1 MSSPR
6 IYLHYLQDIID
17 NAAKALEFV
26 QDMNEDDFL
35 QDDKTIF
42 AVIRALEVMGEAAK
56 NVPDSIR
63 DKYPQIPWRDI
74 AGMRD
79 KLIHHYFGVDLKTV
93 WKTVTRDLPALN
105 PSLVKVLI
113 QESQNAK
120 GN

>member
-6 IYLHYLQDIID
+6 IYLHYLEDIVE

-26 QDMNEDDFL
+26 QGMSEEDFL

-56 NVPDSIR
+56 NVPDEIR
-63 DKYPQIPWRDI
+63 NKYSHIPWRDI

-93 WKTVTRDLPALN
+93 WKTVNHDLPLLY
-105 PSLVKVLI
+105 PKFEETWQSEK
-113 QESQNAK
+113 E
-120 GN
+120 GT

>member
-6 IYLHYLQDIID
+6 IYLHYLEDILG

-26 QDMNEDDFL
+26 KGMSESEFL

-56 NVPDSIR
+56 NVPDDIR
-63 DKYPQIPWRDI
+63 NKYSHIPWRDL

-93 WKTVTRDLPALN
+93 WKTVNRDLPILC
-105 PSLVKVLI
+105 PKLEEVWKR
-113 QESQNAK
+113 ESQ
-120 GN
+120 GT